1 MLTKTYLKET
11 LIPHDYQLHDS
22 SETPI
27 FWKKVRHRNQ
37 FDKMAFTL
45 IVITM
50 DTYTIT
56 IEGVNEMLIRRAVAA
71 GAIVI
76 NSLEELDAL
85 RDIIYDNTLD
95 CSPKE
100 FETIFFFFEKQLTNL
115 SNFERDSAEHQKAL
129 ENINLLVLSANRAVM

>member
-1 MLTKTYLKET
+1 MLTETYLTKTLT
-11 LIPHDYQLHDS
+11 AHDYQPYDS

-27 FWKKVRHRNQ
+27 FWKKIVHRNG
-37 FDKMAFTL
+37 FNKMAFTL

-56 IEGVNEMLIRRAVAA
+56 IEGVNEMLVRRAVAA

-85 RDIIYDNTLD
+85 RDIVYDNTLD

-100 FETIFFFFEKQLTNL
+100 FETIFLFFEKQLADL